1 MGGNGRLL
9 NDEENRRCDGAEN
22 RRCDGAENRRCDG
35 ASDRLPFALVE
46 LSTRLQERVRNSS
59 TFTRH
64 YALSYPSK
72 SYSIFNVIQKDLW
85 LVDLSYL
92 IHLHLSTSLK
102 YRTSAFIH
110 SL

>member
-1 MGGNGRLL
+1 MVYLDNRRFLGVEDAVGGNGRLL
-9 NDEENRRCDGAEN
+9 NDEENRRGGAP
-22 RRCDGAENRRCDG
+22 
-35 ASDRLPFALVE
+35 DRLPFALVE
-46 LSTRLQERVRNSS
+46 RLDSTSRVRNSS
-59 TFTRH
+59 TFTWH
-64 YALSYPSK
+64 YALSHPSK
-72 SYSIFNVIQKDLW
+72 SYSIFNVIPKDLW